1 VGAVWL
7 LVTGW
12 AFQSGYALAGYML
25 GGALTLVGL
34 LVSTTDIC
42 IPSLIYRTIFGFPPR
57 SGSDK
62 A

>member
-7 LVTGW
+7 IVTGW
-12 AFQSGYALAGYML
+12 AFQSGAIVTGYVL
-25 GGALTLVGL
+25 GGMLTLVGL

-42 IPSLIYRTIFGFPPR
+42 IPSLIYRTMFGFPPK
-57 SGSDK
+57 SGNDK

>member
-1 VGAVWL
+1 
-7 LVTGW
+7 
-12 AFQSGYALAGYML
+12 
-25 GGALTLVGL
+25 L

-42 IPSLIYRTIFGFPPR
+42 IPSLIYRTLFGFPPK